1 MGLSFK
7 PVMQWI
13 VVREAGDATSGPE
26 AGLLRYA
33 LSTAPLHRVILDGLQ
48 HLGCGPESDGWAR
61 RIGWKKPAESL
72 WALPDRWPA
81 DLNAVLGRAVFYRDS
96 LALDLPKQHTRGR
109 DSWCLLTNG
118 RFAAHVNQQLLGR
131 YLETA
136 NADVVAVTAAPDL
149 LACRERLRLTPDNKI
164 VGYRRLYADAL
175 SPAPMPGDWP
185 HYVLV
190 RRDAVETALTS
201 GLLSSFGAW
210 VDTCRAAG
218 LRLQSLAV
226 AGLAYDLE
234 SVEGILAVSGVALSH
249 SSGPGTT
256 LRRLDGRWASPDGE
270 EVGVS
275 PRAHVVGPVLLGRQV
290 TIEAEAVVVGP
301 TVLCDGSTVG
311 RGAVIDSSIVGAGV
325 SVEPNQSLRGRV
337 VTASN
342 GACAVVRG
350 APETGRLPQEH
361 TCLHQN
367 SVFRVWPRFSYA
379 RCFKRIA
386 DIAASFFVLILF
398 APVIPVIALA
408 VKLSSPGPV
417 FFGDKRQGL
426 HGTPF
431 RCVKFRTMRQGADK
445 IQEKLRFVSEVDGP
459 QFKMAD
465 DPRITTVGRFLRE
478 TYLDEVP
485 QFVNV
490 LLGQMSMVGPRPSP
504 EKENTLCPP
513 WRDARLSVRPGVT
526 GLWQVHRTRE
536 PQKDFQEWI
545 RYDMQYVRDFSFGL
559 DLWICWRTFAK
570 MVENFVRQF

>member
-1 MGLSFK
+1 
-7 PVMQWI
+7 MQWI
-13 VVREAGDATSGPE
+13 IVRETQGISADQRG
-26 AGLLRYA
+26 GLLQYA
-33 LSTAPLHRVILDGLQ
+33 LSTSPLPRVVWDGLQ
-48 HLGCGPESDGWAR
+48 HLEHFPEGDRWAR
-61 RIGWKKPAESL
+61 RIGWQKPDERI
-72 WALPDRWPA
+72 WVLPDRWQA
-81 DLNAVLGRAVFYRDS
+81 DLGAVPGRAMFYRDA
-96 LALDLPKQHTRGR
+96 LALDLPERPER
-109 DSWCLLTNG
+109 DRNAWCLFANG

-131 YLETA
+131 FLETA
-136 NADVVAVTAAPDL
+136 DADVVAVTAAPGL
-149 LACRERLRLTPDNKI
+149 RACRERLRLTPDNKV

-175 SPAPMPGDWP
+175 SPAPMSREWP
-185 HYVLV
+185 HYLLV
-190 RRDAVETALTS
+190 RREAVDTALVS
-201 GLLSSFGAW
+201 GLFSDFGAW

-218 LRLQSLAV
+218 LRLRSLAV
-226 AGLAYDLE
+226 AGVAYDLE
-234 SVEGILAVSGVALSH
+234 SAEGILAVSGVALSH
-249 SSGPGTT
+249 SLGPDTAPRWGAGQQT
-256 LRRLDGRWASPDGE
+256 LPDREGG
-270 EVGVS
+270 GVS
-275 PRAHVVGPVLLGRQV
+275 PLAHVVGPVLLGRQV
-290 TIEAEAVVVGP
+290 TIEADAVIVGP

-311 RGAVIDSSIVGAGV
+311 RGAVVDFSIVGAGV
-325 SVEPNQSLRGRV
+325 AVAPNESLRGHV
-337 VTASN
+337 LTASN
-342 GACAVVRG
+342 GRG
-350 APETGRLPQEH
+350 APAHAVAGTGRLLPEH
-361 TCLHQN
+361 IGLHQE

-379 RCFKRIA
+379 RCFKRVA
-386 DIAASFFVLILF
+386 DIVASTFVLILF
-398 APVIPVIALA
+398 APVIPAIALA

-426 HGTPF
+426 HGRPF

-445 IQEKLRFVSEVDGP
+445 IQDKLRFVSEVDGP

-545 RYDMQYVRDFSFGL
+545 QYDMQYVRDFSFGL

-570 MVENFVRQF
+570 MVENFVSQF

>member
-1 MGLSFK
+1 VDLSFE

-13 VVREAGDATSGPE
+13 VVREAGDPSADRG

-33 LSTAPLHRVILDGLQ
+33 LSTPPLHRVVWDGLQ
-48 HLGCGPESDGWAR
+48 HLGRCPENNRGTG
-61 RIGWKKPAESL
+61 RIGWRKPDESL
-72 WALPDRWPA
+72 WALPGRWQAGLGAVPDRA
-81 DLNAVLGRAVFYRDS
+81 IFYREA
-96 LALDLPKQHTRGR
+96 LALDLPPRRKRRR

-118 RFAAHVNQQLLGR
+118 RFAAHVNQRLLGQF
-131 YLETA
+131 LETA
-136 NADVVAVTAAPDL
+136 GADVVAVTAAPDL
-149 LACRERLRLTPDNKI
+149 LAGRERLRLTPENKV

-175 SPAPMPGDWP
+175 SPAPLPAEWP
-185 HYVLV
+185 HYVFV
-190 RRDAVETALTS
+190 RREAAGTALTS

-210 VDTCRAAG
+210 VDACRTAG
-218 LRLQSLAV
+218 LRVQSLAV

-234 SVEGILAVSGVALSH
+234 SVEGILAVSGVALSR
-249 SSGPGTT
+249 SPGPGTT
-256 LRRLDGRWASPDGE
+256 GRRVEGRQALPDGE
-270 EVGVS
+270 EGGVS
-275 PRAHVVGPVLLGRQV
+275 PLAHVVGPVLLGEHV
-290 TIEAEAVVVGP
+290 TIEADAVIVGP

-311 RGAVIDSSIVGAGV
+311 RGAVVDSSIVGAGV

-337 VTASN
+337 VTGSDGGPA
-342 GACAVVRG
+342 AQRDV
-350 APETGRLPQEH
+350 APGRLPQAH
-361 TCLHQN
+361 TSLHQN
-367 SVFRVWPRFSYA
+367 GVFRVWPRSSYA

-386 DIAASFFVLILF
+386 DVVASIFVLILF
-398 APVIPVIALA
+398 APVIPVLALA

-426 HGTPF
+426 HGRPF

-465 DPRITTVGRFLRE
+465 DPRITAVGRFLRE
-478 TYLDEVP
+478 TYLDEIP
-485 QFVNV
+485 QFLNV
-490 LLGQMSMVGPRPSP
+490 LFGQMSMVGPRPSP
-504 EKENTLCPP
+504 EAENTLCPP

-545 RYDMQYVRDFSFGL
+545 QYDMQYVRDFSFGL

-570 MVENFVRQF
+570 MVENFVSQF